1 MVRTASGSENGSIMS
16 DPPWPGRSIAIDVV
30 RACERLGVAPQIGRR
45 AGQPVQEDDRRAS
58 PPLGQFDT
66 PAADGQ
72 CPLMHSEDATS
83 AAADDEYRSRSALN
97 WESAAAG
104 WEAERDRMRA
114 ISTPVTAWLVDH
126 LELRPGVTV
135 LEIAAGTGDVG
146 ITVAEALA
154 GSGRVIVS
162 DRAAAMVESAGRWAA
177 ERGAPGV
184 ERARARRRVARPAR
198 RERRPGRVPVRA
210 TCSCPTATRPSARR
224 GGCCAQAAGSPSPS
238 GPAASAN
245 DWATTLW
252 DVLER
257 YTDLPP
263 ARPGGPGMFA
273 LADRGVVEDML
284 GRAGLEPRAI
294 EQIPVAWRYADFD
307 DYWQAAAALNGGL
320 TRLLPTLSD
329 AERADLAGAVRAA
342 IARFRDGEGYRL
354 PGLALGVA
362 AAVPGRV

>member
-1 MVRTASGSENGSIMS
+1 
-16 DPPWPGRSIAIDVV
+16 
-30 RACERLGVAPQIGRR
+30 
-45 AGQPVQEDDRRAS
+45 
-58 PPLGQFDT
+58 
-66 PAADGQ
+66 
-72 CPLMHSEDATS
+72 MHSEDATS
-83 AAADDEYRSRSALN
+83 AAADAEYRRRSTLN

-126 LELRPGVTV
+126 LELRPGITV

-184 ERARARRRVARPAR
+184 EVRVLDAESLDVPDESVDRVVCRFAYMLVPDRDAAFRETRRVLRPGGRVAFAVWAG
-198 RERRPGRVPVRA
+198 RER
-210 TCSCPTATRPSARR
+210 
-224 GGCCAQAAGSPSPS
+224 
-238 GPAASAN
+238 N

-252 DVLER
+252 DVLES
-257 YTDLPP
+257 YTPLPP

-273 LADRGVVEDML
+273 LADRGVVEDIL
-284 GRAGLEPRAI
+284 VRAGLEPRTI
-294 EQIPVAWRYADFD
+294 EEIPVAWRYADFD
-307 DYWQAAAALNGGL
+307 DYWQAAAVLNGGL

-329 AERADLAGAVRAA
+329 AERADLVGAVRAA
-342 IARFRDGEGYRL
+342 VARFRDGEGYRL

-362 AAVPGRV
+362 AAVPGGV